1 MIHSVKEG
9 SYTKIIVEDDIKDK
23 SQLIPNHINIDSA
36 GEEQKTS

>member
-23 SQLIPNHINIDSA
+23 SQLILNHINIDSA